1 MGKRTA
7 YIISI
12 AILLAFL
19 VIFFFN
25 YQSPIQV
32 VETTIESVQI
42 GSKQNVNLKPE
53 DVAKIDSFFS
63 FVKDNQLGT
72 PEVKYREIVTPN
84 NQSQVIADFQVVSY
98 KGDNSVNKIYG
109 GNMVFYTT
117 KKFNPQLGNR
127 TYRNRSEY
135 ARSKTIAEGHERAN
149 IFVEQHAK

>member
-72 PEVKYREIVTPN
+72 PEVKYREMVTPN
-84 NQSQVIADFQVVSY
+84 NHSQVIADFQVVSY

-109 GNMVFYTT
+109 GNMVFTLQ
-117 KKFNPQLGNR
+117 KNSILNWG
-127 TYRNRSEY
+127 
-135 ARSKTIAEGHERAN
+135 IER
-149 IFVEQHAK
+149 IEIGQSMQEVKP

>member
-1 MGKRTA
+1 MGKRTV

-19 VIFFFN
+19 VIFFF

-42 GSKQNVNLKPE
+42 GSKQNVNIKPE

-72 PEVKYREIVTPN
+72 PEVKYREIVTSN

-109 GNMVFYTT
+109 GNMVFTLQ
-117 KKFNPQLGNR
+117 KNSILNWG
-127 TYRNRSEY
+127 
-135 ARSKTIAEGHERAN
+135 IER
-149 IFVEQHAK
+149 IEIGQSMQEVRP